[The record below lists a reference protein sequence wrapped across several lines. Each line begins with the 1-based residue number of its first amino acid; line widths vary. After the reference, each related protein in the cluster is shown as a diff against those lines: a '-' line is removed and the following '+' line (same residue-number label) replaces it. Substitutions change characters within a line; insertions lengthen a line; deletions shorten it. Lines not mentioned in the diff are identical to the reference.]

1 MNLAQLYTLTHIEN
15 RLGLLSATTFLISD
29 SLQRQ
34 AINSYE
40 IECIELVAKNLA
52 YEIYEQ
58 KEQLS
63 NLLKQLCELVQGV
76 TA

>member
-1 MNLAQLYTLTHIEN
+1 MNLAQLYTLNQIET
-15 RLGLLSATTFLISD
+15 RLSFLSATTFLISD

-34 AINSYE
+34 AIESYE

-58 KEQLS
+58 KERLG
-63 NLLKQLCELVQGV
+63 NLLKQLRELVQGV